1 MCCPCNIPLRGCPIR
16 RWRRQ
21 RHAWPSWIIVLEL
34 NLELGMMNKSKVMN
48 LGLTCKLVRD
58 RSRFRNRKQNN
69 SRQDQVGL
77 GELAKI
83 DNHKDIVY
91 LVYDSA
97 KWIILYFVSTY
108 RHFFLSNIKCTLVCF
123 LGLIHNVFSL
133 VSGGDFSQVSV
144 VIALHFQVEDFGLAR
159 GRLNALLYNCLLY
172 NWRERPKFKQ
182 KKVEKSQSE
191 FTFGMRC
198 LSSKPKTTLQI
209 SWSSFSTLFLYSRA

>member
-1 MCCPCNIPLRGCPIR
+1 
-16 RWRRQ
+16 
-21 RHAWPSWIIVLEL
+21 
-34 NLELGMMNKSKVMN
+34 MNKSKVMN

-182 KKVEKSQSE
+182 KKRLKKVKVNLPLGWDVCRASLKR
-191 FTFGMRC
+191 RC
-198 LSSKPKTTLQI
+198 RFLGVPFRPCFYIQEHKPKYHNLKI
-209 SWSSFSTLFLYSRA
+209 GPIRLH